1 MEKKTRRALI
11 VVGVLGSF
19 IAFVVLIN
27 FLWAREIVT
36 SEMAKLMFAALA
48 GLYVGF
54 GFLIVVYLAVR
65 RMN

>member
-1 MEKKTRRALI
+1 MDKKKKRALI
-11 VVGVLGSF
+11 AVGVLGSF

-36 SEMAKLMFAALA
+36 SEMAKLMFAGLT

>member
-1 MEKKTRRALI
+1 MEKKKKRALI
-11 VVGVLGSF
+11 AAGVLGSF

-36 SEMAKLMFAALA
+36 LEMARLMFAALT

-65 RMN
+65 RMS

>member
-1 MEKKTRRALI
+1 MEKKKRRALI
-11 VVGVLGSF
+11 AVGVLASF

-36 SEMAKLMFAALA
+36 SEMAKLMFAGLT

>member
-11 VVGVLGSF
+11 TLGVGGSF
-19 IAFVVLIN
+19 IAFVALIIY
-27 FLWAREIVT
+27 LARSEIVT
-36 SEMAKLMFAALA
+36 LEMAKLMLAALL

-65 RMN
+65 KMQ

>member
-11 VVGVLGSF
+11 AVGVLGSL
-19 IAFVVLIN
+19 IAFVALIV
-27 FLWAREIVT
+27 FLAAREIVT
-36 SEMAKLMFAALA
+36 LEMAKLMFAGLL
-48 GLYVGF
+48 GLYFGF